1 MKLSCNNFTFQN
13 TYQENQILS
22 NDFYITS
29 ILPHAGIII
38 KICRAYTDSQE
49 DFEDFYQEACLQIWK
64 SRDAFQNKSKWS
76 TWIYRITLNVCLTLA
91 KRNAKKEY
99 SLEKTP
105 NLSENNKAFQNEDL
119 NLLYDAIKK
128 LSEVD
133 RAIILL
139 HLEENPYKE
148 IAAIIGTSANN
159 IAVRIN
165 RIKKQLKIVLDGK
178 IN

>member
-1 MKLSCNNFTFQN
+1 M
-13 TYQENQILS
+13 S

-29 ILPHAGIII
+29 ILPHSGIII
-38 KICRAYTDSQE
+38 KICRAYTDSEE

-64 SRDAFQNKSKWS
+64 SRNAFQEKSKWS
-76 TWIYRITLNVCLTLA
+76 TWVYRITLNVCLTLT
-91 KRNAKKEY
+91 KKNKKKHLN
-99 SLEKTP
+99 SDHFLEP
-105 NLSENNKAFQNEDL
+105 SEGNKAFENEHL
-119 NLLYDAIKK
+119 NLLYDAIKR

-165 RIKKQLKIVLDGK
+165 RIKKQLKVLLDGK